1 MSTRA
6 GLTTDLSANP
16 ALAHARSLLAVP
28 VRSREGKSPLVAL
41 VFVDLPVPAPVAAL
55 TIFGLGT
62 RRFLLFG
69 PLASR
74 RRVGASAWSTTPS
87 TRTAR
92 TTGKSWIKAARS
104 TTVSRTGCP
113 AKTARTSWRRTRTR
127 RPRRTKTA
135 RTRRARRAGARAR
148 RSARH
153 RLGTEPGFCR
163 ARNASGRAKT
173 TSRTSGRRWRSGGSP
188 HRTWSSRTA
197 GLGLRFLDDD
207 RTALQQASRQ
217 LLDRRLGAFVGHG
230 LDEGKPT
237 RATGIP
243 IKGDPNATN
252 LDPLSGECIPE
263 LLLVDVVGK
272 ISDKKTST
280 HRTIPVGRSSL

>member
-55 TIFGLGT
+55 TVFGLGP
-62 RRFLLFG
+62 RRLLLFG
-69 PLASR
+69 SLASR
-74 RRVGASAWSTTPS
+74 RRVHASPWSTTPS
-87 TRTAR
+87 TRTAS
-92 TTGKSWIKAARS
+92 TGKSWIEAARS
-104 TTVSRTGCP
+104 TTVSRTGRP
-113 AKTARTSWRRTRTR
+113 AETARTSWRRTRTR
-127 RPRRTKTA
+127 RPRRTKAA
-135 RTRRARRAGARAR
+135 RPRRARRAGARAG

-163 ARNASGRAKT
+163 ARNSSGRTKT
-173 TSRTSGRRWRSGGSP
+173 TSRASGRGWCSRGSP

-217 LLDRRLGAFVGHG
+217 LLDRRLGAFVGHC